1 MKKIVLSLLA
11 LASFTMAHAQYWQ
24 LPNINAGSNPGG
36 LNVDS
41 EYPVGGG
48 LATTWTTILSP
59 SATPTWST
67 NQTIPFSFSFNNAAV
82 SSFKVSN
89 SGVLTFDVATA
100 LTAPSFT
107 KAALPN
113 ATIPNNSVCI
123 WGLGGI
129 GANDNVVSKT
139 FGTAPNRQMWIQFS
153 SYGYGSVMSDGS
165 NFTYWSIVLEET
177 TNKIHI
183 VDNRTGGY
191 TGTALVSA
199 GVQISSTS
207 AYAVALSPNLASLTQ
222 SDPTPTDNSYYT
234 FIPGTQPAFDLSATS
249 ISTNKYI
256 SVGNTS
262 ITGVIKN
269 IGTTTITSMTLNYKI
284 DGGAPVTAILSGLN
298 ISSLSS
304 YNFTHTVPW
313 NATIGAHTV
322 EVYATNLNGSNVD
335 ANTANDKTTKT
346 INVLS
351 EVVQRIPLFEVYT
364 SSTCPPCKPGNENY
378 HTIVDP
384 KPATDY
390 VSIKFQQDFPGT
402 GDPYATTETV
412 NRRSA
417 YYGITS
423 IPRLEIDG
431 GWDNNA
437 NSFTTAL
444 YDAARA
450 LPAQYKLT
458 GTYAQVGPS
467 ITAKVKFSPLFN
479 STGAKVYVTILE
491 KSTIKNFKSN
501 GETIFYQVA
510 KKMLPSES
518 GTVLPNVT
526 VGNWDSLTMNYT
538 FNGNY
543 KLATDGTAANH
554 INMAIEHA
562 VEDFKNLY
570 VVAWIQGTDK
580 QVYQA
585 VNLTSLH
592 PLGTTDFT
600 ATIKNVSVYPNPTS
614 EEVNIEL
621 NMKESDEILTSLVDM
636 NGNMIETKTVKT
648 TLGSNKITF
657 NVSKLAQ
664 GIYNVLIFDSKNNSS
679 VHKIS
684 VQH

>member
-11 LASFTMAHAQYWQ
+11 IASFTMAHAQYWQ
-24 LPNINAGSNPGG
+24 LPNINAGTNPGG

-59 SATPTWST
+59 SATSAWST

-89 SGVLTFDVATA
+89 SGVLTFDVATSLA
-100 LTAPSFT
+100 APSFT

-129 GANDNVVSKT
+129 GSNDNVVSKT
-139 FGTAPNRQMWIQFS
+139 FGTAPNRQLWIQFS
-153 SYGYGSVMSDGS
+153 SYGYGTTMSDGS

-177 TNKIHI
+177 TNNIHI

-199 GVQISSTS
+199 GIQVNSSS
-207 AYAVALSPNLASLTQ
+207 AYSVALSPNLASLAQT
-222 SDPTPTDNSYYT
+222 DPTPADNSYYT
-234 FIPGTQPAFDLSATS
+234 FIPGMQPAFDLSATS
-249 ISTNKYI
+249 ITTNKYV
-256 SVGNTS
+256 SVGNTT

-269 IGTTTITSMTLNYKI
+269 IGTTTITSMTMNYKI

-322 EVYATNLNGSNVD
+322 EVYATNLNGSNID

-364 SSTCPPCKPGNENY
+364 SSTCPPCKAGNENF
-378 HTIVDP
+378 HTIVDT
-384 KPATDY
+384 KPATDF
-390 VSIKFQQDFPGT
+390 VSVKFQQDFPGT

-412 NRRSA
+412 NRRSS

-423 IPRLEIDG
+423 IPRMEIDG
-431 GWDNNA
+431 GWDGNA

-467 ITAKVKFSPLFN
+467 FTAKVKFSPLFN
-479 STGAKVYVTILE
+479 ATGAKVYVAILE
-491 KSTIKNFKSN
+491 KSTIKNIKSN

-510 KKMLPSES
+510 KKMLPSEL
-518 GTVLPNVT
+518 GTTLPNVA

-543 KLATDGTAANH
+543 RLATDGTAANH

-585 VNLTSLH
+585 ANLTSLY

-614 EEVNIEL
+614 DEINIEL

-636 NGNMIETKTVKT
+636 NGNMIETKSVKT
-648 TLGSNKITF
+648 TLGTNKITF

-679 VHKIS
+679 VHKIT

>member
-24 LPNINAGSNPGG
+24 LPNINAGTNPGG

-59 SATPTWST
+59 SATPAWST

-89 SGVLTFDVATA
+89 SGVLTFDVATSLA
-100 LTAPSFT
+100 APSFT

-129 GANDNVVSKT
+129 GSNDNVVSKT
-139 FGTAPNRQMWIQFS
+139 FGTAPNRQLWIQFS
-153 SYGYGSVMSDGS
+153 SYGYGTTMSDGS

-177 TNKIHI
+177 TNNIHI

-199 GVQISSTS
+199 GIQVNSSS
-207 AYAVALSPNLASLTQ
+207 AYSVALSPNLASLAQT
-222 SDPTPTDNSYYT
+222 DPTPADNSYYT

-249 ISTNKYI
+249 ITTNKYV
-256 SVGNTS
+256 SVGNTT
-262 ITGVIKN
+262 IAGVIKN
-269 IGTTTITSMTLNYKI
+269 IGTTTITSMTMNYKI
-284 DGGAPVTAILSGLN
+284 DSGAPVTAILSGLN

-322 EVYATNLNGSNVD
+322 EVYATNLNGSNID

-364 SSTCPPCKPGNENY
+364 SSTCPPCKAGNENF
-378 HTIVDP
+378 HTIVDT
-384 KPATDY
+384 KPATDF
-390 VSIKFQQDFPGT
+390 VSVKFQQDFPGT

-412 NRRSA
+412 NRRSS

-423 IPRLEIDG
+423 IPRMEIDG
-431 GWDNNA
+431 GWDGNA

-467 ITAKVKFSPLFN
+467 FTAKVKFSPLFN
-479 STGAKVYVTILE
+479 ATGAKVYVAILE
-491 KSTIKNFKSN
+491 KSTIKNIKSN

-510 KKMLPSES
+510 KKMLPSEL
-518 GTVLPNVT
+518 GTTLPNVA

-543 KLATDGTAANH
+543 RLATDGTAANH

-585 VNLTSLH
+585 ANLTSLY

-614 EEVNIEL
+614 DEINIEL

-636 NGNMIETKTVKT
+636 NGNMIETKSVKT
-648 TLGSNKITF
+648 TLGTNKITF

-679 VHKIS
+679 VHKIT

>member
-11 LASFTMAHAQYWQ
+11 IASFTMAHAQYWQ
-24 LPNINAGSNPGG
+24 LPNINAGTNPGG

-59 SATPTWST
+59 SATPAWST
-67 NQTIPFSFSFNNAAV
+67 NQTVPFSFSFNNAAV

-89 SGVLTFDVATA
+89 SGVLTFDVATSLA
-100 LTAPSFT
+100 APSFT

-129 GANDNVVSKT
+129 GSNDNVVSKT
-139 FGTAPNRQMWIQFS
+139 FGTAPNRQLWIQFS
-153 SYGYGSVMSDGS
+153 SYGYGTTMSDGS

-177 TNKIHI
+177 TNNIHI

-199 GVQISSTS
+199 GIQVNSSS
-207 AYAVALSPNLASLTQ
+207 AYSVALSPNLASLAQT
-222 SDPTPTDNSYYT
+222 DPTPADNSYYT
-234 FIPGTQPAFDLSATS
+234 FIPGMQPAFDLSATS
-249 ISTNKYI
+249 ITTNKYV
-256 SVGNTS
+256 SVGNTT

-269 IGTTTITSMTLNYKI
+269 IGTTTITSMTMNYKI

-322 EVYATNLNGSNVD
+322 EVYATNLNGSNID

-364 SSTCPPCKPGNENY
+364 SSTCPPCKAGNENF
-378 HTIVDP
+378 HTIVDT
-384 KPATDY
+384 KPATDF
-390 VSIKFQQDFPGT
+390 VSVKFQQDFPGT

-412 NRRSA
+412 NRRSS

-423 IPRLEIDG
+423 IPRMEIDG
-431 GWDNNA
+431 GWDGNA

-467 ITAKVKFSPLFN
+467 FTAKVKFSPLFN
-479 STGAKVYVTILE
+479 ATGAKVYVAILE
-491 KSTIKNFKSN
+491 KSTIKNIKSN

-510 KKMLPSES
+510 KKMLPSEL
-518 GTVLPNVT
+518 GTTLPNVA

-543 KLATDGTAANH
+543 RLATDGTAANH

-585 VNLTSLH
+585 ANLTSLY

-614 EEVNIEL
+614 DEINIEL

-636 NGNMIETKTVKT
+636 NGNMIETKSVKT
-648 TLGSNKITF
+648 TLGTNKITF

-679 VHKIS
+679 VHKIT

>member
-24 LPNINAGSNPGG
+24 LPNINSGTNPGG
-36 LNVDS
+36 LNVDN

-59 SATPTWST
+59 SATPAWST

-89 SGVLTFDVATA
+89 SGVLTFDVATSLA
-100 LTAPSFT
+100 APSFT

-129 GANDNVVSKT
+129 GSNDNVVSKT
-139 FGTAPNRQMWIQFS
+139 FGTAPNRQLWIQFS
-153 SYGYGSVMSDGS
+153 SYGYGTTMSDGS

-177 TNKIHI
+177 TNNIHI

-199 GVQISSTS
+199 GIQVNSSS
-207 AYAVALSPNLASLTQ
+207 AYSVALSPNLASLAQT
-222 SDPTPTDNSYYT
+222 DPTPADNSYYT

-249 ISTNKYI
+249 ITTNKYV
-256 SVGNTS
+256 SVGNTT
-262 ITGVIKN
+262 IAGVIKN
-269 IGTTTITSMTLNYKI
+269 IGTTTITSMTMNYKI

-322 EVYATNLNGSNVD
+322 EVYATNLNGSNID

-364 SSTCPPCKPGNENY
+364 SSTCPPCKAGNENF
-378 HTIVDP
+378 HTIVDT
-384 KPATDY
+384 KPATDF
-390 VSIKFQQDFPGT
+390 VSVKFQQDFPGT
-402 GDPYATTETV
+402 GDPYATAETV
-412 NRRSA
+412 NRRSS

-423 IPRLEIDG
+423 IPRMEIDG
-431 GWDNNA
+431 GWDGNA

-467 ITAKVKFSPLFN
+467 FTAKVKFSPLFN
-479 STGAKVYVTILE
+479 ATGAKVYVAILE
-491 KSTIKNFKSN
+491 KSTIKNIKSN

-510 KKMLPSES
+510 KKMLPSEL
-518 GTVLPNVT
+518 GTTLPNVA

-543 KLATDGTAANH
+543 RLATDGTAANH

-585 VNLTSLH
+585 ANLTSLY

-614 EEVNIEL
+614 DEVNIEL

-636 NGNMIETKTVKT
+636 NGNMIETKSVKT
-648 TLGSNKITF
+648 TLGTNKITF

-679 VHKIS
+679 VHKIT

>member
-11 LASFTMAHAQYWQ
+11 IASFTMAHAQYWQ
-24 LPNINAGSNPGG
+24 LPNINAGTNPGG

-59 SATPTWST
+59 SATPAWST
-67 NQTIPFSFSFNNAAV
+67 NQTVPFSFSFNNAAV

-89 SGVLTFDVATA
+89 SGVLTFDVATSLA
-100 LTAPSFT
+100 APSFT

-129 GANDNVVSKT
+129 GSNDNVVSKT
-139 FGTAPNRQMWIQFS
+139 FGTAPNRQLWIQFS
-153 SYGYGSVMSDGS
+153 SYGYGTTMSDGS

-177 TNKIHI
+177 TNNIHI

-199 GVQISSTS
+199 GIQVNSSS
-207 AYAVALSPNLASLTQ
+207 AYSVALSPNLASLAQT
-222 SDPTPTDNSYYT
+222 DPTPADNSYYT

-249 ISTNKYI
+249 ITTNKYV
-256 SVGNTS
+256 SVGNTT

-269 IGTTTITSMTLNYKI
+269 IGTTTITSMTMNYKI

-322 EVYATNLNGSNVD
+322 EVYATNLNGSNID

-364 SSTCPPCKPGNENY
+364 SSTCPPCKAGNENF
-378 HTIVDP
+378 HTIVDT
-384 KPATDY
+384 KPATDF
-390 VSIKFQQDFPGT
+390 VSVKFQQDFPGT

-412 NRRSA
+412 NRRSS

-423 IPRLEIDG
+423 IPRMEIDG
-431 GWDNNA
+431 GWDGNA

-467 ITAKVKFSPLFN
+467 FTAKVKFSPLFN
-479 STGAKVYVTILE
+479 ATGAKVYVAILE
-491 KSTIKNFKSN
+491 KSTIKNIKSN

-510 KKMLPSES
+510 KKMLPSEL
-518 GTVLPNVT
+518 GTTLPNVA

-543 KLATDGTAANH
+543 RLATDGTAANH

-585 VNLTSLH
+585 ANLTSLY

-614 EEVNIEL
+614 DEINIEL

-636 NGNMIETKTVKT
+636 NGNMIETKSVKT
-648 TLGSNKITF
+648 TLGTNKITF

-679 VHKIS
+679 VHKIT

>member
-1 MKKIVLSLLA
+1 
-11 LASFTMAHAQYWQ
+11 
-24 LPNINAGSNPGG
+24 
-36 LNVDS
+36 
-41 EYPVGGG
+41 
-48 LATTWTTILSP
+48 
-59 SATPTWST
+59 
-67 NQTIPFSFSFNNAAV
+67 
-82 SSFKVSN
+82 
-89 SGVLTFDVATA
+89 
-100 LTAPSFT
+100 
-107 KAALPN
+107 
-113 ATIPNNSVCI
+113 
-123 WGLGGI
+123 
-129 GANDNVVSKT
+129 
-139 FGTAPNRQMWIQFS
+139 
-153 SYGYGSVMSDGS
+153 
-165 NFTYWSIVLEET
+165 
-177 TNKIHI
+177 
-183 VDNRTGGY
+183 
-191 TGTALVSA
+191 
-199 GVQISSTS
+199 
-207 AYAVALSPNLASLTQ
+207 
-222 SDPTPTDNSYYT
+222 
-234 FIPGTQPAFDLSATS
+234 
-249 ISTNKYI
+249 
-256 SVGNTS
+256 
-262 ITGVIKN
+262 
-269 IGTTTITSMTLNYKI
+269 MTLNYKI

-335 ANTANDKTTKT
+335 ANTTNDKTTKT

-351 EVVQRIPLFEVYT
+351 EVVKRIPLFEIYT
-364 SSTCPPCKPGNENY
+364 SSTCPPCKPGNDNY
-378 HTIVDP
+378 HSIVDT
-384 KPATDY
+384 KPSTDY
-390 VSIKFQQDFPGT
+390 VSIKFQQNFPGS

-412 NRRSA
+412 NRRST

-423 IPRLEIDG
+423 IPRMEIDG
-431 GWDNNA
+431 GWDENA
-437 NSFTTAL
+437 NDFTTAL

-458 GTYAQVGPS
+458 GNYAQVGPS

-479 STGAKVYVTILE
+479 STGAKVYVAILE
-491 KSTIKNFKSN
+491 KSTINNVKSN

-510 KKMLPSES
+510 KKMLPSEL
-518 GTVLPNVT
+518 GTTLPNVAI
-526 VGNWDSLTMNYT
+526 GNWDSLTMNYT

-614 EEVNIEL
+614 DEVNIEL
-621 NMKESDEILTSLVDM
+621 NMKQSDEILTSLVDI
-636 NGNMIETKTVKT
+636 NGNMIETKSIKT
-648 TLGSNKITF
+648 TLGTNKITF

-664 GIYNVLIFDSKNNSS
+664 GMYNVLIFDSKNNSS
-679 VHKIS
+679 VHKIT